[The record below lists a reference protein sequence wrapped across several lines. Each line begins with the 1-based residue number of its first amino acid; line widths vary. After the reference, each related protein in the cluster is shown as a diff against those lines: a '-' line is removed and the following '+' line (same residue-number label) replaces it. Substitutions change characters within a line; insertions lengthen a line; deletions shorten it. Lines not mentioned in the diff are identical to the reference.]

1 MAKAHKVIFYPV
13 GNGDTSQVITTEG
26 RRLLFDFRHCAKSE
40 DADEPEID
48 LAKKLR
54 EELKTSNRNN
64 FDVVAFTHGD
74 FDHIQGSSEF
84 FRLEHDENAQGA
96 DRIRADVMWF
106 PAAMLLAEPGTT
118 EEQKREEYILCK
130 EGRHR
135 LLDGAGILVFS
146 RPKALIDWL
155 EGELR
160 KRGLP
165 ADARDHLFVD
175 AGQLVPGFT
184 LEGDAVEVFCHS
196 PFIKHCGDGTDIIR
210 NDASLI
216 FNVRMQLGSET
227 YDYLEVGDST
237 WEVLEEIVTTTKGH
251 GNMDRLEW
259 DIFNIPHHCSYKAL
273 SDEKGDKVT
282 DPKPLVK
289 EILLGGKNDSYIV
302 SSSRPILN
310 TKDGYEQEQPPHIQA
325 RNAYEKYLEEV
336 GGRKFLVTGEHP
348 RANSPEPIEF
358 EIDSSGL
365 WLKAATSAGTA
376 AILRST
382 APRAG

>member
-1 MAKAHKVIFYPV
+1 MATVHKVIFYPV
-13 GNGDTSQVITTEG
+13 GNGDTSQVITADG
-26 RRLLFDFRHCAKSE
+26 KRILFDFRHCAKSE

-48 LAKKLR
+48 LAKRLR
-54 EELKTSNRNN
+54 EELKAADRSNI
-64 FDVVAFTHGD
+64 DVVAFTHGD
-74 FDHIQGSSEF
+74 LDHIQGSTDF
-84 FRLEHDENAQGA
+84 FHLEHDKKFQGGERIAA
-96 DRIRADVMWF
+96 DEMWF
-106 PAAMLLAEPGTT
+106 PAAMLLAEPGTA
-118 EEQKREEYILCK
+118 EQQQREEYILCK

-135 LLDGAGILVFS
+135 LLEGTGILVFS
-146 RPKALIDWL
+146 RPEALVDWL
-155 EGELR
+155 EGELK

-175 AGQLVPGFT
+175 AGQLVPGLT
-184 LEGDAVEVFCHS
+184 LEEDSIEVFCHS

-210 NDASLI
+210 NDSSLI

-237 WEVLEEIVTTTKGH
+237 WEVLEDIVTTTKRH
-251 GNMDRLEW
+251 DNMDRLEW

-273 SDEKGDKVT
+273 SDEKGDKIT

-289 EILLGGKNDSYIV
+289 EILLGGKKESYIV
-302 SSSRPILN
+302 SSSRPIPN
-310 TKDGYEQEQPPHIQA
+310 TKEGHDQDQPPHIQA
-325 RNAYEKYLEEV
+325 RNAYEKYLEDV

-358 EIDSSGL
+358 EISDSGL
-365 WLKAATSAGTA
+365 SLKAATSAGTA